1 MVIGFIGVLTWC
13 YLLHD
18 RLVNLELSIE
28 SETNLSDIMWRWD
41 ELYADSDKHQK
52 RQMTIDRQK
61 YGIKTAA
68 QMRGIGN
75 E

>member
-1 MVIGFIGVLTWC
+1 M
-13 YLLHD
+13 
-18 RLVNLELSIE
+18 SIE
-28 SETNLSDIMWRWD
+28 LESNLSDILYQWD

-68 QMRGIGN
+68 RMRGIGN